1 MSNPWFKR
9 FGFIGY
15 VPINRKGVIV
25 LIVMLAVFI
34 PFAALFLFLPEDA
47 PVSRWVFAAFA
58 FTVVAVGH
66 ALILLRLE
74 NSERE

>member
-1 MSNPWFKR
+1 VSDPWFKR

-25 LIVMLAVFI
+25 LVVMLAVFI

-47 PVSRWVFAAFA
+47 PVSRWVFATSAFA
-58 FTVVAVGH
+58 VVAVGH
-66 ALILLRLE
+66 VLVLLHLE
-74 NSERE
+74 TSGRK